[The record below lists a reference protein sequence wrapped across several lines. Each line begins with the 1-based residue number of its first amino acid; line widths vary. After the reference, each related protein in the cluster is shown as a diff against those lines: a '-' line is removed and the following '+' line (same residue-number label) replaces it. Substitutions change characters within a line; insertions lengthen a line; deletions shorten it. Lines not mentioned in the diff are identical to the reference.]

1 MQEREQRGDLRL
13 QKGQVS
19 TAFSLN
25 SADRGK
31 AYFIF
36 ASAAKTINNETTKMY
51 YNTQQEDGFL
61 SSSAKEEGSGGA
73 ADWVL

>member
-1 MQEREQRGDLRL
+1 
-13 QKGQVS
+13 
-19 TAFSLN
+19 
-25 SADRGK
+25 
-31 AYFIF
+31 
-36 ASAAKTINNETTKMY
+36 MY